1 MYSIFVI
8 GTALWIFYGLST
20 NNMPIVLANSIT
32 EMLALIILYYKVKE
46 KKKFN
51 YYFLVTDK
59 KIFKK
64 KELYFQKKSFSLRFL
79 SSMGLESFN
88 YKK

>member
-1 MYSIFVI
+1 MKIEIIGLIAACLTTSSFLPQVLMVIKTKDTKSISLKMYSIFVM

-46 KKKFN
+46 KK
-51 YYFLVTDK
+51 
-59 KIFKK
+59 I
-64 KELYFQKKSFSLRFL
+64 
-79 SSMGLESFN
+79 
-88 YKK
+88 

>member
-1 MYSIFVI
+1 MKIEIIGLIAACLTTSSFLPQVMVIKTKDTKSISLKMYSIFVI

-46 KKKFN
+46 KK
-51 YYFLVTDK
+51 
-59 KIFKK
+59 I
-64 KELYFQKKSFSLRFL
+64 
-79 SSMGLESFN
+79 
-88 YKK
+88 